1 MDLNGKVI
9 VVTGGARG
17 LGLAMA
23 KSLAAKGAS
32 IALLDMNEQA
42 LADTCHSLPNA
53 RQYLCDVAS
62 ETAVDDTFQQIV
74 RDFGHIDGLINNAGI
89 IRDGLMVKGG
99 PGNIISELSWD
110 DWQAVINVNL
120 SGVFLC
126 GRAAARHM
134 VVAGNRG
141 LILNVSS
148 ISAGGNY
155 GQSNYSAAKAGV
167 ESLTKVWSKELS
179 KHGIRCVAIAPGFI
193 DTEMLASMN
202 QQAKAKFEA
211 LIPVGRLGQPDEV
224 GQLVCH
230 LFENDYLN
238 GGIYKVHGGLD
249 I

>member
-1 MDLNGKVI
+1 MDLHGKVI
-9 VVTGGARG
+9 VITGGARG

-32 IALLDMNEQA
+32 LALLDMNKEA
-42 LADTCHSLPNA
+42 LEEACTALPSA
-53 RQYLCDVAS
+53 RYYVCDVAS
-62 ETAVDDTFQQIV
+62 ETMVDNTFQQIV
-74 RDFGHIDGLINNAGI
+74 QDYGRIDGLINNAGI

-99 PGNIISELSWD
+99 PGNILSELSWD

-134 VVAGNRG
+134 VVSGSRG

-167 ESLTKVWSKELS
+167 EALTKVWTKELAR
-179 KHGIRCVAIAPGFI
+179 HGIRCVAIAPGFI
-193 DTEMLASMN
+193 DTDMLASMN
-202 QQAKAKFEA
+202 QEAKAKFEA

-224 GQLVCH
+224 GHLVCH

-238 GGIYKVHGGLD
+238 GGIYKVNGGLD